1 VAALAMGGAVL
12 GWVLGHVGI
21 AILSRMLAADQNL
34 SLAPWAIDPSE
45 VWLLLVTLAVG
56 LL

>member
-1 VAALAMGGAVL
+1 MGGAVL